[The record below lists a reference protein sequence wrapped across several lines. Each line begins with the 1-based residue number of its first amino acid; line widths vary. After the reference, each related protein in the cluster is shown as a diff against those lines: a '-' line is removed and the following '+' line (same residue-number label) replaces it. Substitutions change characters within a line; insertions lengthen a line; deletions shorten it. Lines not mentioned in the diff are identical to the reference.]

1 MTGRDKMKLTRRETL
16 KLALTGMALP
26 LMAGASAARAANRIE
41 PEMTEDGLYRQEWFL
56 DSFLEL
62 ADDLQTATDNGKRF
76 AIFWELKGCPYCKK
90 MHTANLSDP
99 TINSFITDN
108 FDVLQ
113 LNLIGDR
120 RVTDF
125 DGSEMSEKQLAAK
138 YGVRFTP
145 TIQFFDT
152 DPEPLAT
159 TPARDREINRLVGYV
174 EPRQFTAQFRFITE
188 EAYKN
193 QSFRQFWQ
201 AQQKS

>member
-1 MTGRDKMKLTRRETL
+1 MKLTRRGTFR
-16 KLALTGMALP
+16 LALAGLALP
-26 LMAGASAARAANRIE
+26 LAGGATLARAANRIE

-62 ADDLQTATDNGKRF
+62 TDDLQTATDNGKRF

-99 TINSFITDN
+99 TINTFIADN

-120 RVTDF
+120 KVTDF

-152 DPEPLAT
+152 DPTPLAERA
-159 TPARDREINRLVGYV
+159 ARQREINRLVGYV
-174 EPRQFTAQFRFITE
+174 EPRQFTAQFRFIIE
-188 EAYKN
+188 EAYRN
-193 QSFRQFWQ
+193 QSFQQFWQ

>member
-1 MTGRDKMKLTRRETL
+1 MNVSRRQTF
-16 KLALTGMALP
+16 KLALAGLTLP
-26 LMAGASAARAANRIE
+26 LVGAARAVQAASNRIE

-62 ADDLQTATDNGKRF
+62 ADDLQAATDNGKRF

-99 TINSFITDN
+99 KINSFIADH

-120 RVTDF
+120 KVTDF
-125 DGSEMSEKQLAAK
+125 DGTEMSEKQLAAK

-152 DPEPLAT
+152 DPAPLADR
-159 TPARDREINRLVGYV
+159 PAKKREINRLVGYV
-174 EPRQFTAQFRFITE
+174 EPQQFTAQFRFITE
-188 EAYKN
+188 KAYEN
-193 QSFRQFWQ
+193 QDFRSYWQ

>member
-1 MTGRDKMKLTRRETL
+1 MKLTRRETV
-16 KLALTGMALP
+16 KLTLAGLVLP
-26 LMAGASAARAANRIE
+26 LAGATSIARATDRIE

-62 ADDLQTATDNGKRF
+62 SDDLQTATDNGKRF

-99 TINSFITDN
+99 VINSFIADN

-120 RVTDF
+120 KVTDF

-152 DPEPLAT
+152 DPAPLADL
-159 TPARDREINRLVGYV
+159 TPKEREINRLVGYV

-193 QSFRQFWQ
+193 QDFRQFWQ

>member
-1 MTGRDKMKLTRRETL
+1 MKLTRRETV
-16 KLALTGMALP
+16 KFALAGLALP
-26 LMAGASAARAANRIE
+26 LAGATSIARATDRIE

-99 TINSFITDN
+99 AINSFIADN

-120 RVTDF
+120 KVTDF

-152 DPEPLAT
+152 DPAPLADLS
-159 TPARDREINRLVGYV
+159 PREREINRLVGYV
-174 EPRQFTAQFRFITE
+174 EPQQFTAQFRFITE

-193 QSFRQFWQ
+193 HDFRQFWQ